1 MGLAK
6 DIDNCTVAPLL
17 KSEATFAASG
27 GSTATS
33 ELSEIINRARERGC
47 AEHGHEIRW
56 LLELPMTDDE
66 WKRFNDLTGWSARMR

>member
-1 MGLAK
+1 MKTTNEAK
-6 DIDNCTVAPLL
+6 TELPTQTVSAQ
-17 KSEATFAASG
+17 SG

-47 AEHGHEIRW
+47 AEHGHEIKW

-66 WKRFNDLTGWSARMR
+66 WKRLNDLTGWSARKR